1 MPLDG
6 SSEDIP
12 KVYTEVLADEDA
24 GCSSRSGEGITP
36 LEVKMKK
43 AVLEV
48 FEEDGYLCYKDEEV
62 LRIISFQM
70 CVFATS
76 IAPTTSTLLINV
88 AVLWF
93 FALGLIQQ
101 YPPNVCVVSSRKLTT
116 SATTTL
122 TVIKTIKSAL
132 TTKGISCE
140 DSDFGR
146 CKTFFLTIFAS
157 C

>member
-24 GCSSRSGEGITP
+24 GCSSRSGEAITP

-62 LRIISFQM
+62 LRIISVQM
-70 CVFATS
+70 C
-76 IAPTTSTLLINV
+76 
-88 AVLWF
+88 
-93 FALGLIQQ
+93 
-101 YPPNVCVVSSRKLTT
+101 LTT

>member
-62 LRIISFQM
+62 LRIISFQ
-70 CVFATS
+70 
-76 IAPTTSTLLINV
+76 ITLLINV
-88 AVLWF
+88 AMLWF

-146 CKTFFLTIFAS
+146 CRTFFLTIFAS

>member
-1 MPLDG
+1 MITRYKSCGVHLVMPLDG

-24 GCSSRSGEGITP
+24 GCSSRSGEAITP

-62 LRIISFQM
+62 LRIISVQM
-70 CVFATS
+70 C
-76 IAPTTSTLLINV
+76 
-88 AVLWF
+88 
-93 FALGLIQQ
+93 
-101 YPPNVCVVSSRKLTT
+101 LTT

>member
-36 LEVKMKK
+36 CC
-43 AVLEV
+43 
-48 FEEDGYLCYKDEEV
+48 G
-62 LRIISFQM
+62 
-70 CVFATS
+70 
-76 IAPTTSTLLINV
+76 
-88 AVLWF
+88 F

-101 YPPNVCVVSSRKLTT
+101 YPPNVCVVSSQKLTT
-116 SATTTL
+116 SATATL
-122 TVIKTIKSAL
+122 TVIKTIKSAGKESSKASRVL

-140 DSDFGR
+140 DSNFGR
-146 CKTFFLTIFAS
+146 CKTFFPAIFAS

>member
-36 LEVKMKK
+36 SEVKMEK

-48 FEEDGYLCYKDEEV
+48 FEEDGYLCYKDEE
-62 LRIISFQM
+62 
-70 CVFATS
+70 
-76 IAPTTSTLLINV
+76 
-88 AVLWF
+88 
-93 FALGLIQQ
+93 
-101 YPPNVCVVSSRKLTT
+101 LTT
-116 SATTTL
+116 SATATL
-122 TVIKTIKSAL
+122 TVIKTIKSAGKQSSKASRVL

-146 CKTFFLTIFAS
+146 YKTFFPAIFAS